1 MEAHLVFYII
11 AGLLLITEA
20 FTPGTFIFVCF
31 AIATAITGLIDQFTD
46 FNLVTLLAIN
56 LILSL
61 ALLFFIRP
69 ILKTIVKVPHEGD
82 PNYSSYSEKLIGRD
96 AMVFKEINKTE
107 PGLVK
112 LLDFDET
119 WFARSHDGSDIAQGL
134 TVKVERV
141 DGNHLIVKL
150 V

>member
-1 MEAHLVFYII
+1 MEPHLVFYVI

-31 AIATAITGLIDQFTD
+31 ALATAITGLVDQFSD
-46 FNLVTLLAIN
+46 LNLVTLLAIN

-61 ALLFFIRP
+61 ILLFFIRP

-82 PNYSSYSEKLIGRD
+82 PNYASYAEKLIGRE
-96 AMVFKEINKTE
+96 AMVFKEISKSE
-107 PGLVK
+107 AGLVK

-119 WFARSHDGSDIAQGL
+119 WLARSLDSIEIGQGV
-134 TVKVERV
+134 TVKVARI
-141 DGNHLIVKL
+141 DGNHLIVKA